1 MSAQI
6 LDGRPVAVAIK
17 GELRAEGARLAA
29 RIGHRPAI
37 AVVQMGHDP
46 AADRYVRAIRRAFE
60 HVELGFQLRALSREA
75 PAADLEAAL
84 RDLNADARISGILVQ
99 MPLPAHVL
107 PDLVP
112 QTLAPEKDVDGLH
125 PINAGRLVAGDPR
138 GLVPATPLGG
148 LELLRR
154 YNVPIAG
161 RHAVVVGRSNVV
173 GKPMALLLLHQHA
186 TVTIAHSRTTD
197 LPALTRQADILVAAT
212 GRAGLIRAGMVRPGA
227 VVVDFGVNVVDGKLV
242 GDVAFEEVAAVA
254 GAITPVPGGTGP
266 MTNAMLIRNTL
277 LAARRAHGV
286 D

>member
-1 MSAQI
+1 MSVQI
-6 LDGRPVAVAIK
+6 LDGRPVAAAIR

-29 RIGHRPAI
+29 RVGHPPAI
-37 AVVQMGHDP
+37 AVVQMGRDP

-60 HVELGFQLRALSREA
+60 EVDLGFQLRALSREA
-75 PAADLEAAL
+75 PVAELEAAL

-99 MPLPAHVL
+99 MPLPPHVP

-112 QTLAPEKDVDGLH
+112 QTLSPEKDVDGIH
-125 PINAGRLVAGDPR
+125 PLNAGRLAQGDQR
-138 GLVPATPLGG
+138 AFVPATPLGG
-148 LELLRR
+148 LELLRG

-186 TVTIAHSRTTD
+186 TVTIAHSRTSD

-212 GRAGLIRAGMVRPGA
+212 GRPGLIRAGMVRHGA
-227 VVVDFGVNVVDGKLV
+227 IVVDFGVNVVDGKVV

-266 MTNAMLIRNTL
+266 MTNVMLIGNTL
-277 LAARRAHGV
+277 LAARRAHGA